1 MPLINLSLEHGCTL
15 PEARTSLEK
24 AVNDLQGTFGAMVQR
39 ATWNGDRDRV
49 RIDGSGFWVEM
60 SVDARHVHATGDIPF
75 LAGLLSGPLGG
86 GLKRILE
93 QRFKKQLT

>member
-1 MPLINLSLEHGCTL
+1 MPLINLSLEHGRTL
-15 PEARTSLEK
+15 QEARASLEK
-24 AVNDLQGTFGAMVQR
+24 AVDDVQGMFGAMIQR
-39 ATWNGDRDRV
+39 ATWTGDRDRV

-60 SVDARHVHATGDIPF
+60 SVDDRQLHATGDIPF
-75 LAGLLSGPLGG
+75 LGGLLSG